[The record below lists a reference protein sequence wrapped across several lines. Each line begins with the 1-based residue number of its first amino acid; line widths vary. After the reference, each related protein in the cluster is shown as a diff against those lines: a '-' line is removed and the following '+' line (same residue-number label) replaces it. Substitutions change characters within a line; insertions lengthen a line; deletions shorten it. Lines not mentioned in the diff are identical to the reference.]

1 MTRDCDFEHGRFSA
15 TTATLGAMSTVVFVD
30 PGVGDTLPAA
40 LRGPELMPERRA
52 GRLPA
57 YPGPE
62 RRRRPAPRLEHR
74 GAGLA
79 VVHTCPDCGRVSI
92 VPYAAGAG
100 LAAAPPC
107 ACAAPLA
114 APAPSRLQAFV
125 VGGALVLLWILNL
138 EDVLLTRRA
147 LALGA
152 TEVNVIMGFFLRFG
166 FVPAALIKMAIVTA
180 GAIFL
185 WTQHR
190 RRIVV
195 LASVGLV
202 TVYVTLVIY
211 QMIALA
217 G

>member
-1 MTRDCDFEHGRFSA
+1 
-15 TTATLGAMSTVVFVD
+15 MSTVVFVD
-30 PGVGDTLPAA
+30 PGVGEALPAA
-40 LRGPELMPERRA
+40 LRGPELIPERRA
-52 GRLPA
+52 GALPV

-92 VPYAAGAG
+92 VPFVPGAG

-107 ACAAPLA
+107 ACATPVA
-114 APAPSRLQAFV
+114 APHRRALV

-152 TEVNVIMGFFLRFG
+152 TEVNAIMGLFLRLG
-166 FVPAALIKMAIVTA
+166 FLPAALIKMSIVTA
-180 GAIFL
+180 GAVFL
-185 WTQHR
+185 WTQRR
-190 RRIVV
+190 RRIVL
-195 LASVGLV
+195 LASVALV
-202 TVYVTLVIY
+202 AVYLTLVIY
-211 QMIALA
+211 QVVALS